1 MSNFNYQHLNYF
13 YRTAQKNSFS
23 EAARSLHIS
32 QPALSMQ
39 IKQFE
44 EHWGFPLFHRMKG
57 RISLT
62 EEGGRLFDYAKAIFD
77 LGEEAEASLLGAG
90 VPMAPSVRMG
100 VSVAVPKAVAHA
112 LLEYFYQTHPGLHL
126 VLKQDRIEVMIEA
139 LNAHKLDLVVN
150 DAPYQ
155 SEEKEGVR
163 NHLAATIPMVFCA
176 SRKIAGKYKTMP
188 DDLNGA
194 PLIVPTAPDQTYHA
208 MQNYIQL
215 NKIKPRIAAEVQ
227 DLELV
232 KSLTVAG
239 KGIGLLNLYAVMNS
253 SERKDLV
260 VLKDRSRYKIQDTI
274 YLISR
279 HKKIPNPLVDRVL
292 EKFRLYA

>member
-1 MSNFNYQHLNYF
+1 MSTFNYQHLNYF

-23 EAARSLHIS
+23 EAARGLRIS

-44 EHWGFPLFHRMKG
+44 EYWGFALFHRMKG
-57 RISLT
+57 RIALT
-62 EEGGRLFDYAKAIFD
+62 EEGSRLFDYAKAIFD
-77 LGEEAEASLLGAG
+77 LGEEAEASLLGLG
-90 VPMAPSVRMG
+90 VSRVPSVKLG
-100 VSVAVPKAVAHA
+100 VSAAVPKAVVHA
-112 LLEYFYQTHPGLHL
+112 LLEYFYQAQPGLSL
-126 VLKQDRIEVMIEA
+126 ILKQDRIEVMIEA
-139 LNAHKLDLVVN
+139 LNTHKLDLVVN

-176 SRKIAGKYKTMP
+176 SRRLAEKYKTMP
-188 DDLNGA
+188 EDLDGA

-208 MQNYIQL
+208 MQNYIQM
-215 NKIKPRIAAEVQ
+215 NKIKPRITAEIQ

-232 KSLTVAG
+232 KSLTTAG
-239 KGIGLLNLYAVMNS
+239 KGIGLLNLYSVMNS
-253 SERKDLV
+253 PERKSLV

-279 HKKIPNPLVDRVL
+279 QKKSPHPIVDQAL
-292 EKFRLYA
+292 EKFRL